1 MCGRICAWKKEKET
15 GKETETQRMSVR
27 PIERAWV
34 GEVESKRGRDQSER
48 ERACAFVCVCVLQWK
63 GGKVM
68 TQKSKTEEKGDC
80 VCMYVCVCVCSCA
93 CVFVCVC
100 VCTLMRKL
108 PTLFAAYILDGWAR
122 EWCCRKVVRDLNV
135 MPSASWKIRAE
146 QPARVCVV
154 PRTLSRSTVLL
165 ICLPPNFDWAFLYQG
180 ALSKRMKTH
189 GVLKMASFATL
200 LPWTST

>member
-1 MCGRICAWKKEKET
+1 
-15 GKETETQRMSVR
+15 
-27 PIERAWV
+27 
-34 GEVESKRGRDQSER
+34 
-48 ERACAFVCVCVLQWK
+48 
-63 GGKVM
+63 M
-68 TQKSKTEEKGDC
+68 TQKSETEEKGDC

-108 PTLFAAYILDGWAR
+108 PTLFAAYILDGWAG

-180 ALSKRMKTH
+180 ALSKIMKTH

-200 LPWTST
+200 LP